1 MHRFN
6 HPTRSIPPSHNAS
19 NAFLSIL
26 SGLFG
31 VWLTVTPIIQQGAE
45 TFIQEIASSYDV
57 SNGLPSNDVRSID
70 LSADGHIIIATNLG
84 KSRWEN
90 GSWKRITNS
99 NDAGQ
104 DQPTIPAKLLETIH
118 VVPNQ
123 TAQLADGRW
132 VVAGSD
138 GLFIQSRD
146 RLEPWL
152 VADQLGR
159 TWGTKDVRGVVVDS
173 NSQFWFGTL
182 AGLACLNGDGWK
194 FYEGKDGLPYNDFTR
209 FAAGPNGEVW
219 FGTHKGL
226 VRWQDGEWAYRQ
238 GKRWLPN
245 DDIRDLAV
253 DTSGNVWVATSDG
266 VGVIRKT
273 PMTFSEKAEFYEK
286 EIEQYIKRTP
296 FGYVSEV
303 SLSSPGDKSEIHY
316 HDSDNDGLWTAMYGA
331 GECFAFAAT
340 GNPQARRRAREAF
353 KALQFLQTVTQ
364 SGSHPAPKGYVART
378 ILSTSL
384 RDPNIGRLEHDI
396 RSRDEGDAL
405 WKAYEPRWPKSADGK
420 WFWKSDTS
428 SDELD
433 GHYFF
438 YPLYYDLVAET
449 EEEKEAVRNVVCDL
463 TDHLIVHGYNLVDHT
478 GTVTRWGVY
487 SPEALNHDPNWWVER
502 GLKSLSMLSYLAVA
516 AHVTGEERYLDRQ
529 KELMRDHG
537 YDTNA
542 LIYKIHR
549 GIGSGNQSDDEMA
562 FMCYYNLL
570 RYTPDGPLKERIL
583 LSFYAAW
590 LNESTEM
597 NPFFHFAYAA
607 HGRGREVNDPWGN
620 HSIDPGK
627 AWLEDSLLAL
637 KGFPLDRLNWAYQN
651 SHRLDLLKLP
661 APNTIDLLDQDHRPR
676 GYRVNGKVLPVEN
689 RHFNHW
695 NTDPWTLDY
704 GGSGTVLASGTVY
717 LLPYYMGLYHGFI
730 E

>member
-1 MHRFN
+1 MQE
-6 HPTRSIPPSHNAS
+6 SA
-19 NAFLSIL
+19 
-26 SGLFG
+26 
-31 VWLTVTPIIQQGAE
+31 
-45 TFIQEIASSYDV
+45 TFYDV
-57 SNGLPSNDVRSID
+57 SSGLPSNDVSSID
-70 LSADGHIIIATNLG
+70 LESDGHITITTHLG

-90 GSWKRITNS
+90 GSWKKDPIS
-99 NDAGQ
+99 SDAGQ
-104 DQPTIPAKLLETIH
+104 VQPTIPDKLLGTIQ

-132 VVAGSD
+132 VAAGSD
-138 GLFIQSRD
+138 GLFIQSGD
-146 RLEPWL
+146 RLEPWP
-152 VADQLGR
+152 VSDQLGR
-159 TWGTKDVRGVVVDS
+159 TWGTRDVRGVVVDAQ
-173 NSQFWFGTL
+173 SQLWFGTL
-182 AGLACLNGDGWK
+182 AGLACLSADGWK

-209 FAAGPNGEVW
+209 FAAGPEGEVW

-226 VRWQDGEWAYRQ
+226 VRWMDGEWAYRQ

-253 DTSGNVWVATSDG
+253 DASGSVWVATADG
-266 VGVIRKT
+266 VGVIHQT
-273 PMTFSEKAEFYEK
+273 PMTFSEKAEVYEK

-296 FGYVSEV
+296 YGYVSEV
-303 SLSSPGDKSEIHY
+303 TLSSPGDKSKIHY

-331 GECFAFAAT
+331 GECFSFAAT
-340 GNPQARRRAREAF
+340 GNPAARRRAKEAF

-384 RDPNIGRLEHDI
+384 PDPNIGRLEHDI
-396 RSRDEGDAL
+396 RSRDDGDAL

-420 WFWKSDTS
+420 WYWKSDTS

-438 YPLYYDLVAET
+438 YPLYYDFVAET
-449 EEEKEAVRNVVCDL
+449 AAEKEAVQDVVRDL

-516 AHVTGEERYLDRQ
+516 AHVTGESRYLDRQ
-529 KELMRDHG
+529 QELMRDHA

-570 RYTPDGPLKERIL
+570 RYTPEGPLKDRIL

-607 HGRGREVNDPWGN
+607 HGKGRVVHDPWGN
-620 HSIDPGK
+620 HSIDPGTV
-627 AWLEDSLLAL
+627 WLEDSLLAL
-637 KGFPLDRLNWAYQN
+637 KGFSLDRLNWSCQN

-661 APNTIDLLDQDHRPR
+661 VPNTIDLLDQDHRPR

-704 GGSGTVLASGTVY
+704 GGSGNVLASGTVY
-717 LLPYYMGLYHGFI
+717 LLPYYMGLYHGFLK
-730 E
+730 